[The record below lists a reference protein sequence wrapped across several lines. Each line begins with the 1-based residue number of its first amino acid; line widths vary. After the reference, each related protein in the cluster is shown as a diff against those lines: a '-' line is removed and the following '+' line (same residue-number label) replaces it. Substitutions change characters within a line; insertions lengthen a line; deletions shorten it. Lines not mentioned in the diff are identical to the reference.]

1 MSRLEQ
7 ILVDDARQAWR
18 WWSIRAAALAGVA
31 VGLVVQQPDLLT
43 GLVAYVPTPWRPLAA
58 AAAGLAVFAA
68 PTALRLIKQGSA
80 ANGQS

>member
-1 MSRLEQ
+1 LSRLEQ

-18 WWSIRAAALAGVA
+18 WWSIRAAAVAGVA

-43 GLVAYVPTPWRPLAA
+43 GLVAYVPAPWRPLASVL
-58 AAAGLAVFAA
+58 AGLAVFTA
-68 PTALRLIKQGSA
+68 PTALRLIKQGG